1 MYSQG
6 QQRVAKL
13 SVIEPGS
20 SVPSRILSAGKELRK
35 DWRHKPGYIFS
46 YKPGVTF
53 SATNQVIF
61 LATNQVT
68 FLATNQIIF
77 LAMPVAQ
84 HLTPSVTRSVGVS

>member
-1 MYSQG
+1 MHPVYSTLCTVRVNIGLPNYMLLSQVRVFLRGFCLQG
-6 QQRVAKL
+6 KSYARIGGTNQ
-13 SVIEPGS
+13 VI
-20 SVPSRILSAGKELRK
+20 
-35 DWRHKPGYIFS
+35 
-46 YKPGVTF
+46 F